1 MNTIPAPS
9 HVLLRRF
16 LDVDNRLILSRGDF
30 GDFLS
35 AYRAH
40 IDTWGE
46 VKDGLSETLM
56 RQGLAA
62 GVIHLSNAP
71 RDLSYGLTV
80 HLSHPPTNV
89 FITGDSPE
97 SAVTGRIYVEGVR
110 DLGSSRLYM
119 QSQRP
124 RHEPSLSVLEV
135 RGFDLLDIVEH
146 YYLESEQRPIRLFE
160 LEDDTFIQVASLPGA
175 DPELFPG
182 LTRESAAALFDGENV
197 QLLEA
202 RPFFFQCGC
211 NPQRMLAALARMFAD
226 DPEGIFQG
234 DPKIEAS
241 CPRCGRRW
249 WVTREEFDTA
259 AAERSSGDEGP
270 EGEGPEGGNAS

>member
-1 MNTIPAPS
+1 MTTMPAPN

-16 LDVDNRLILSRGDF
+16 LDPEKRLILSCGNFADF
-30 GDFLS
+30 FE

-40 IDTWGE
+40 VEVWGE
-46 VKDGLSETLM
+46 AKDGLSETFM

-71 RDLSYGLTV
+71 RDISYGATI

-89 FITGDSPE
+89 FLAGDAIE
-97 SAVTGRIYVEGVR
+97 SSVTGRVYVEGVK

-124 RHEPSLSVLEV
+124 RQEPSLSVLEV
-135 RGFDLLDIVEH
+135 EGLDLLDIFER

-160 LEDDTFIQVASLPGA
+160 LEGDEFIQVASLPGA
-175 DPELFPG
+175 DVDFFPA
-182 LTRESAAALFDGENV
+182 LTRETAGALFENEEN

-211 NPQRMLAALARMFAD
+211 NPQRMLIALRRMFAD
-226 DPEGIFQG
+226 DPDEIFQG
-234 DPKIEAS
+234 DPQIEAS

-249 WVTREEFDTA
+249 WISREEFDTTPQ
-259 AAERSSGDEGP
+259 SSDAP
-270 EGEGPEGGNAS
+270 DGGNAPNDKDSEGES